1 MNENA
6 TYNSIGKLI
15 EPEPIAYSFNTPGW
29 YLVLGL
35 LLVTV
40 LFVAIFQY
48 RKYYKNKYRRDALK
62 QIRSFAR
69 QKNGLVYNINKLLK
83 SMAIRLFGRRKV
95 ASLNGTEWFAFL
107 QSTMKTK
114 VIFKE
119 SSFDEFSKAL
129 YNSNHKLNENKKNE
143 LIEFAVLWVKN
154 HHVNV

>member
-1 MNENA
+1 
-6 TYNSIGKLI
+6 
-15 EPEPIAYSFNTPGW
+15 
-29 YLVLGL
+29 
-35 LLVTV
+35 
-40 LFVAIFQY
+40 
-48 RKYYKNKYRRDALK
+48 
-62 QIRSFAR
+62 
-69 QKNGLVYNINKLLK
+69 
-83 SMAIRLFGRRKV
+83 MAIRLFGRRKV